1 MDLLVNDITIRDIFQ
16 STDPSYI
23 NTDTIDRILDYYQD
37 LNYDSLE
44 IFGGSTFEKMLQNR
58 IYKTPFQIC
67 RYIKNRI
74 PNIPLQV
81 LVGARNLVGLEIYS
95 KNIIDKF
102 VAQCI
107 DCGISIFRVYD
118 PLNDIDDIKY
128 ILKTIKENGGQC
140 QGTII
145 YDNLKQYSFFRE
157 KALALEEFGC
167 KSICIKDVESTLIPA
182 KARKLFPE
190 ISKSVNIP
198 VFLSSSNI
206 RGLQAL
212 NYYEACSGGCRGIDL
227 SLIPSSYNDYNP
239 TVFPILLSLN
249 DTGISHNLNYPKI
262 VELYEYIKKYIY
274 PHLEQELFSSKYIL
288 DSQSESLLPKWLI
301 SSINRQLK
309 EVGEIENID
318 AVLEEILR
326 IKKELGNPSLSTPIG
341 QIIGSQAIL
350 NTVIS
355 EQRWE
360 ITSDEINK
368 FLAGYYGKPPE
379 NIDKAI
385 KKNFIN
391 KNKEIVKID
400 EVPDIYGQ
408 CKEELAVLTGK
419 QEDILSYCFFPE
431 KTRKFLEAKKEPKT
445 AAEESADRKE
455 KTSTHNLERINLKKL
470 REITNLVETS
480 NIGEISLEIEGV
492 KISVNKSKPA
502 KATEEKAPETVA
514 EKESSQ
520 EGLVEIKSPIVGTF
534 YNSPSP
540 DAPPFLK
547 EGDMVKKGDTLCII
561 EAMKLMNKIN
571 SDYSGEIHNI
581 LVENEEPV
589 EFDQTIMIIKK
600 EE

>member
-1 MDLLVNDITIRDIFQ
+1 MKLLVNDITIRDIFQ

-23 NTDTIDRILDYYQD
+23 NMDTIDRILGYYQD

-44 IFGGSTFEKMLQNR
+44 VFGGSTFEKMLQNR

-81 LVGARNLVGLEIYS
+81 LVGARNLMGLEIYS

-102 VAQCI
+102 VTQCM

-157 KALALEEFGC
+157 KALALEELGC

-182 KARKLFPE
+182 EARKLFPE
-190 ISKSVNIP
+190 ISKNVNIP

-249 DTGISHNLNYPKI
+249 NTGINHNLNYPKI

-385 KKNFIN
+385 KENFIN
-391 KNKEIVKID
+391 ENKEIAKID

-408 CKEELAVLTGK
+408 CKEELKDLTGK

-445 AAEESADRKE
+445 AAEEPADRKE
-455 KTSTHNLERINLKKL
+455 KISTHNLERINLKKL

-502 KATEEKAPETVA
+502 KAMEEKEPEAVP
-514 EKESSQ
+514 EKENGQ
-520 EGLVEIKSPIVGTF
+520 ENLVEIKSPIVGTF

-540 DAPPFLK
+540 DTPPFVK
-547 EGDMVKKGDTLCII
+547 EGDLVKKGDTLCII

-571 SDYSGEIHNI
+571 SDFSGEIH
-581 LVENEEPV
+581 
-589 EFDQTIMIIKK
+589 
-600 EE
+600 